1 MVKKYTAHVV
11 SQTHWDREWYK
22 PFQTFRMR
30 LVDMIDDLLNL
41 METNPEYK
49 YFTFDG
55 QVVVID
61 DYLQIRP
68 ENESRLRKLIDDG
81 RIMLGPWYNQPDEFI
96 VSGESL
102 IRNLLLGLDKCRD
115 YGGYLNAGY
124 VPDCFGH
131 ISQLPQIL
139 LGFGIDNAILFRGIT
154 QDQTASQ
161 FIWESPDGSSVLTFK
176 LPDERAYSDFLY
188 ALLEVLRHDD
198 KPVDKSEACAA
209 LKVLLDDSINLGAT
223 TSQLLFMDGVDHV
236 FAQYKT
242 PEIIKYGNEELDDLA
257 LLHSTIPA
265 FIDAYRK
272 EQPELEKQTGEL
284 RWANRDWTFQ
294 AILAHVMSSRINIK
308 QANHNCEILLEKYVE
323 PLCSWAWWMGDDYPK
338 SYIDLAWKYLLLN
351 SPHDSICGCSVDQVH
366 RDMMYRYDQSR
377 IISEN
382 LLKKAA
388 ASITSK
394 IGVTADSPEKTYVT
408 AVFNTLLGS
417 RTDVVEADVFV
428 PGTTAVG
435 SVKILD
441 TDGSEIPSTMLKID
455 RPANLL
461 QTPHDIP
468 RDAGQQRIT
477 IAFKAENVPGVGYK
491 AYRIEVSDK
500 PNRQLKPLLTAP
512 NKAENEHIAIEIES
526 NGTLTLTDKE
536 TGKTYPGLM
545 VFEDGSDIGDGYNY
559 RVPIN
564 DSIVLSTGMR
574 HSISVEENN
583 SVRVVFKVA
592 TDFVVPA
599 SVQPDM
605 TGRTDETTVCHLE
618 SRITLAAGIKRV
630 DIQTTVENTAKYHR
644 LRVLFPTGLNCTT
657 SYAEQ
662 AFDVVERNI
671 QISLCPD
678 WREPMPK
685 TQPQKTFVDLSDGIS
700 GLALINRGLQ
710 EYEAVDDDSRTLAVT
725 LMRSNYGWPGESGPV
740 RDAQL
745 LGTHCFEYAIY
756 PHAGNWERGG
766 AYLEAHAFNVPFI
779 CSQGAIG
786 EGVLPMECSFV
797 TSENQPFVMSA
808 LKKAEKQESLILRGY
823 NTGSEDID
831 VLLNTDAISAEQ
843 VDLKE
848 HALSALNIDEG
859 NIIVNTRRKG
869 IVCIKLSR

>member
-1 MVKKYTAHVV
+1 LAKKYTAHVV
-11 SQTHWDREWYK
+11 SQTHWDREWYR

-41 METNPEYK
+41 MESNPEYK

-102 IRNLLLGLDKCRD
+102 IRNLLLGLEKCRD

-188 ALLEVLRHDD
+188 ALIEVLRDDD
-198 KPVDKSEACAA
+198 KPVDKTEACKA
-209 LKVLLDDSINLGAT
+209 LRVLLDDSINLGAT

-242 PEIIKYGNEELDDLA
+242 PEIIKYGNEEFDDLT
-257 LLHSTIPA
+257 LIHSTIPA
-265 FIDAYRK
+265 FIDAYKK
-272 EQPELEKQTGEL
+272 ERPDLAKQSGEL
-284 RWANRDWTFQ
+284 RSANRDWTFQ
-294 AILAHVMSSRINIK
+294 AILAHVMSSRVNIK

-323 PLCSWAWWMGDDYPK
+323 PLCSWAWWLGDDYPK

-388 ASITSK
+388 ASITGK
-394 IGVTADSPEKTYVT
+394 IAVTADAPEKTYVT
-408 AVFNTLLGS
+408 AVFNTQLGS
-417 RTDVVEADVFV
+417 RTDIIEADIFV
-428 PGTTAVG
+428 PGAIAVG
-435 SVKILD
+435 SVKVLN
-441 TDGSEIPSTMLKID
+441 TDGYEIPSAMLCVD
-455 RPANLL
+455 HPANLL

-468 RDAGQQRIT
+468 RDAGQQRIK
-477 IAFKAENVPGVGYK
+477 IAFKAEDVPGIGYK

-500 PNRQLKPLLTAP
+500 PNRQIKPLLTAP
-512 NKAENEHIAIEIES
+512 NRAENEFISLQLES
-526 NGTLTLTDKE
+526 NGSLTLIDKE
-536 TGKTYPGLM
+536 TGKTYPGLL

-559 RVPIN
+559 RAPMN
-564 DSIVLSTGMR
+564 DSVVLSTGMR

-583 SVRVVFKVA
+583 AVRVVFKVT

-599 SVQPDM
+599 SVLPDM
-605 TGRTDETTVCHLE
+605 TRRSEETTVCHLE

-630 DIQTTVENTAKYHR
+630 DIKTTVDNTARYHR
-644 LRVLFPTGLNCTT
+644 LRVLFPTGLNCTV
-657 SYAEQ
+657 SHAEQ
-662 AFDVVERNI
+662 AFDVVERSI
-671 QISLCPD
+671 KIPLCPD
-678 WREPMPK
+678 WREPMPS

-700 GLALINRGLQ
+700 GLTLINRGLQ
-710 EYEAVDDDSRTLAVT
+710 EYEAIDDESRTLALT
-725 LMRSNYGWPGESGPV
+725 LLRSNYGWPGESGPV

-756 PHAGNWERGG
+756 PHAGDWERGR

-779 CSQGAIG
+779 CSQGVVG
-786 EGVLPMECSFV
+786 EGVLPMECSLV
-797 TSENQPFVMSA
+797 SLENKPFVLSA
-808 LKKAEKQESLILRGY
+808 LKKAEKMDSLILRGY
-823 NTGSEDID
+823 NIGTEDI
-831 VLLNTDAISAEQ
+831 VVKIKTDAVAAET

-848 HALSALNIDEG
+848 DSQAFLDVKNID
-859 NIIVNTRRKG
+859 VSARTKG
-869 IVCIKLSR
+869 IVSIKLSK